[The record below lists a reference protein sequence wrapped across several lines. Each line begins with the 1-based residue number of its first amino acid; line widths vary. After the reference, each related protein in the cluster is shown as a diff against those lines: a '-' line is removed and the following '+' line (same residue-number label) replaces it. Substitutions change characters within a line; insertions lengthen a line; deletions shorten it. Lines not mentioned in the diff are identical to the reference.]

1 MGTIICTR
9 CQRQSRA
16 FFLILLTPPVSP
28 LRQHARMSPP
38 RPTVI
43 QVRRLR
49 QLWRSAGWPC
59 QDMLEVE
66 LLALGWLERQ
76 QDAHGR
82 ETLRLT
88 APGIEVLHI
97 GLQKN
102 RAARDRHE
110 DLVARMATELQR
122 AGRIVWR
129 GLSLRAGLPHEDD
142 PERMRWVNAMPDVYS
157 VRNTTV
163 EDYLEPAVHEIKVSR
178 SDLLSELRRPA
189 KAQAYLAL
197 GGQCWYVL
205 RAGIATVE
213 EIPPAFGVLFA
224 HELPRATGSDHAAG
238 FRFELGRPAPRRA
251 MKPDFNTWMTLAKAA
266 PESPPLDDAQDL
278 LGED

>member
-1 MGTIICTR
+1 M
-9 CQRQSRA
+9 S
-16 FFLILLTPPVSP
+16 PP
-28 LRQHARMSPP
+28 LPP
-38 RPTVI
+38 RPTVVQI
-43 QVRRLR
+43 RRLR

-88 APGIEVLHI
+88 GPGIEVLHL
-97 GLQKN
+97 GLRKN

-110 DLVARMATELQR
+110 DLVGRMAVELQR

-129 GLSLRAGLPHEDD
+129 GLSLRAGLPREDE
-142 PERMRWVNAMPDVYS
+142 PERLRWVNAMPDVYS
-157 VRNTTV
+157 VRHTTV
-163 EDYLEPAVHEIKVSR
+163 EDYLEPAIHEIKVSR
-178 SDLLSELRRPA
+178 ADLLSELRRPA

-197 GGQCWYVL
+197 SGQCWYVL
-205 RAGIATVE
+205 RAGIAAVE

-224 HELPRATGSDHAAG
+224 HELAEGW
-238 FRFELGRPAPRRA
+238 RFELGRPAPRRP
-251 MKPDFNTWMTLAKAA
+251 MKPDFGTWMALAKAA
-266 PESPPLDDAQDL
+266 PEGPPLDEGQDL
-278 LGED
+278 LGEA

>member
-1 MGTIICTR
+1 M
-9 CQRQSRA
+9 
-16 FFLILLTPPVSP
+16 
-28 LRQHARMSPP
+28 RQHRCMSPP
-38 RPTVI
+38 VHRPTVT

-66 LLALGWLERQ
+66 LLALGWLERRV
-76 QDAHGR
+76 DPHGR

-88 APGIEVLHI
+88 APGIEVLHL
-97 GLQKN
+97 GLQRN
-102 RAARDRHE
+102 RTARHRHE
-110 DLVARMATELQR
+110 DLVARMAVELQR
-122 AGRIVWR
+122 AGRVVWR
-129 GLSLRAGLPHEDD
+129 GLSLRAGLPREDE

-178 SDLLSELRRPA
+178 ADLLSELRRPA

-197 GGQCWYVL
+197 SGQCWYVL
-205 RAGIATVE
+205 RAGIAEVE

-224 HELPRATGSDHAAG
+224 HDLNRGEG
-238 FRFELGRPAPRRA
+238 FRFELGRPAPRRP
-251 MKPDFNTWMTLAKAA
+251 MKPDFGTWMTLAKAS
-266 PESPPLDDAQDL
+266 PEPAPLDEGQDL
-278 LGED
+278 LGEV